1 MIVTESLRKKHMEAV
16 KKARED
22 HGFENVWSSEGKILN
37 KDVSKG
43 KKIKV
48 YLIKKYTSRR
58 YWGQS
63 MERNSCVYLLL
74 IDLCFCLIMFWG
86 FSWVNATLY
95 FFSDHATLI

>member
-48 YLIKKYTSRR
+48 YF
-58 YWGQS
+58 
-63 MERNSCVYLLL
+63 
-74 IDLCFCLIMFWG
+74 D
-86 FSWVNATLY
+86 
-95 FFSDHATLI
+95 